1 MELWM
6 VEKHTPGYS
15 VNWRL
20 TRTLH
25 REQTPF
31 QQLAVLDTVELG
43 RVLVLDGNIQVTEL
57 DEFIYHEMIAHV
69 PLFTHPHPQEVLVI
83 GGGDGGTVRE
93 VLKHPRTRVDLVEI
107 DERVIAA
114 SKQYLPQ
121 MGSALDDPRATV
133 IIADGIKYI
142 EQCRKQYDLVIIDSS
157 DPIGPA
163 VGLFRE
169 EFYRGVHRVL
179 KDDGMMVAQTES
191 PIFNRD
197 LLAEINRTLRKIFP
211 LVRVYLTSMPSYIA
225 GPWSFT
231 LASKKYDPAGEIRQ
245 EDRGFS
251 SRCYTPE
258 VHRAALVLPPYVRSI
273 LSE

>member
-15 VNWRL
+15 VNWKL
-20 TRTLH
+20 VRTLH
-25 REQTPF
+25 QEQTPF
-31 QQLAVLDTVELG
+31 QQLAVLETVELG

-57 DEFIYHEMIAHV
+57 DEFIYHEMITHV
-69 PLFTHPHPQEVLVI
+69 PLFTHPHPREVLVI

-93 VLKHPRTRVDLVEI
+93 VLKHPQTRVDLVEI
-107 DERVIAA
+107 DERVIVA

-133 IIADGIKYI
+133 IIADGIKYV
-142 EQCRKQYDLVIIDSS
+142 EQCQKQYDLVIIDSS

-169 EFYRGVHRVL
+169 EFYRSVHRVL
-179 KDDGMMVAQTES
+179 RDDGIMVAQTES

-211 LVRVYLTSMPSYIA
+211 LVRVYLTSMPTYIA

-231 LASKKYDPAGEIRQ
+231 MASKKYDPAGEIRR
-245 EDRGFS
+245 EDRGFNN
-251 SRCYTPE
+251 RCYTPE
-258 VHRAALVLPPYVRSI
+258 VHRASLVLPPYVKSI
-273 LSE
+273 ISE